1 MKTTDNHDLESHGYY
16 YTRRGEVVVLHDW
29 AEGQNG
35 PMFVVTKF
43 YEGEAME
50 GALHPSGHTELTMPY
65 EVDGEKE
72 IVNEIF
78 KEAPIF
84 VIDEECKKESE
95 KVLALTRSIGFLS
108 ESIDNLKSDERK
120 LERGI
125 KESEKSFLQS
135 QDKLNNI
142 LSSIEKASEKLD
154 GKTRQI
160 SEAEDRLGDLVTE
173 TGTVNIN
180 KDELGDLRK
189 DSFKLQCLD
198 AGGVDNW
205 EWYDESLK
213 EFRNRYPS

>member
-1 MKTTDNHDLESHGYY
+1 MKTTDNHGLESHGYY

-84 VIDEECKKESE
+84 AMDEEYKKESE

-108 ESIDNLKSDERK
+108 ESINNLKSDERK

-154 GKTRQI
+154 GKTQQI

-180 KDELGDLRK
+180 RDELGDLRK
-189 DSFKLQCLD
+189 DQFKLQCLD
-198 AGGVDNW
+198 AGGVDGW

-213 EFRNRYPS
+213 KFRDRYPS